1 MLMKFIKS
9 FIRWLAKVF
18 EADITVTKTVTKTVT
33 EYRYLP
39 PGGGVLEGDLRV
51 DGDLVVDGRLLAT
64 GGVSCKLEAGKEV
77 EDGTR

>member
-18 EADITVTKTVTKTVT
+18 EADITVTKTVT
-33 EYRYLP
+33 EYRYWP

-64 GGVSCKLEAGKEV
+64 GGVSCKLESGKEV